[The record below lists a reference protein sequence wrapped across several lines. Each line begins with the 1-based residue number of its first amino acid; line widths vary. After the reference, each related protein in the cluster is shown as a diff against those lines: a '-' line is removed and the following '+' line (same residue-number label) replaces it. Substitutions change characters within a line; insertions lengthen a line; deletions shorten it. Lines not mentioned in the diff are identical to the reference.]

1 MSTPDATNRVADA
14 PRRNWVDRF
23 APAAVLPYCHLAR
36 LDRPIGTWL
45 LFWPCWWS
53 LALAAHWQGNG
64 LPDIWLMVLFGIGA
78 ITMRGCG
85 CTYNDLVDREY
96 DGRVARTRSRPIPS
110 GRVSVFQAKAFLVF
124 QALVG
129 LAVLLQFNW
138 FAVVLGA
145 ASLLVVAVY
154 PFMKRI
160 TYWPQFVLGL
170 AFNWGALLGWAVVTG
185 GLHPAPVVLY
195 IAGIAWTLGY
205 DTIYAHQD
213 KEDDALIG
221 LKSSALKLGDRTT
234 KMADGFLQGGDY
246 RDRPRRLAC
255 RRRRGVLHRRDRGR
269 GPCRLANR
277 DARHQRSRPL
287 PQAVPLEPGFR
298 LHRLRRHRGG
308 CPGAARL
315 VRPAPA
321 PAPYRPMPSCAG
333 VTRAS
338 A

>member
-170 AFNWGALLGWAVVTG
+170 AFNWGALLGWAAVAG

-234 KMADGFLQGGDY
+234 KWLTIFYKVAITGIGLAGWLAGAGVVFFIGVVAAAAHAAWQIVTLDINDP
-246 RDRPRRLAC
+246 DRCLKLFRS
-255 RRRRGVLHRRDRGR
+255 
-269 GPCRLANR
+269 NR
-277 DARHQRSRPL
+277 DFGL
-287 PQAVPLEPGFR
+287 IVF
-298 LHRLRRHRGG
+298 
-308 CPGAARL
+308 AAIVADAL
-315 VRPAPA
+315 VQH
-321 PAPYRPMPSCAG
+321 G
-333 VTRAS
+333 W
-338 A
+338 